1 MLIFT
6 GVICRRYLR
15 NNNKTLLNLQQKFGT
30 IGVVLEILIDRNK
43 HFAVVFTVTID
54 NFCIS
59 KKN

>member
-15 NNNKTLLNLQQKFGT
+15 NNNKTLLNLQRKFGT

-43 HFAVVFTVTID
+43 HFAVVFTVNID